1 MQIRETSIL
10 VVDDDE
16 GVLRAVSR
24 ILARG
29 GRRVVEAAGPAAALG
44 LIRSSPFDFDLAVVD
59 VRMPEMNGF
68 ELMRALKAE
77 QPDLDVIIMTG
88 NVEESDE
95 NLLRAIDEGAYY
107 FIQKPF
113 DRRVMLALVDR
124 CLELRRLR
132 EEREEFMERVGR
144 ELEEARQFQ
153 LGMLPPP
160 EYHGRAL
167 SLAARYRASNELAG
181 DIYDYA
187 ETDAGGLAILV
198 ADVAGHGTSAAM
210 VTAVVK
216 AGFRASYLED
226 FEPRWVGER
235 IKEGIREFD
244 PGRFVTLCC
253 VRFDPAGDLL
263 EFISAGHPEAYI
275 RGVDG
280 AIRNLESTGPI
291 LSSALHDF
299 PCIQEA
305 ERFAPGES
313 LLFYT
318 DGVTEAR
325 SPEGTEMF
333 GTAPLLEI
341 FRREDLAP
349 GPRLDAV
356 LEALHAYTGAE
367 NYEDDVTLLTLDRDP
382 VPKEG
387 RLASIRSASL

>member
-1 MQIRETSIL
+1 MEIRETSIL

-29 GRRVVEAAGPAAALG
+29 GRRVVEAPGARAALEQA
-44 LIRSSPFDFDLAVVD
+44 RASPFDLVVVD

-68 ELMRALKAE
+68 ELMRILKRE
-77 QPDLDVIIMTG
+77 HPDLDVIIMTG

-132 EEREEFMERVGR
+132 EEREDFLERVAR

-160 EYHGRAL
+160 EYRGRGV
-167 SLAARYRASNELAG
+167 SLAARYSASNELAG
-181 DIYDYA
+181 DIYDYV
-187 ETDAGGLAILV
+187 ETEAGGVAILV

-216 AGFRASYLED
+216 AGFRASYVDD
-226 FEPRWVGER
+226 FEPRWVAER

-253 VRFDPAGDLL
+253 IRLDPAGGVL
-263 EFISAGHPEAYI
+263 EYVNAGHPEAYI

-280 AIRNLESTGPI
+280 SIRALGSTGPI
-291 LSSALHDF
+291 LSSALHAF
-299 PCIQEA
+299 PCVQEA
-305 ERFAPGES
+305 GRLEPGES
-313 LLFYT
+313 LMLYT

-325 SPEGTEMF
+325 SPDGARMF
-333 GTAPLLEI
+333 GTDPVLEVLC
-341 FRREDLAP
+341 RAEL
-349 GPRLDAV
+349 GVSSRLDA
-356 LEALHAYTGAE
+356 LLDALRRFTGSD

-382 VPKEG
+382 AEREG
-387 RLASIRSASL
+387 RLASIGSAAL

>member
-1 MQIRETSIL
+1 MDIREASIL

-29 GRRVVEAAGPAAALG
+29 GRRVVEAPGPRAALELARG
-44 LIRSSPFDFDLAVVD
+44 APFDLAVVD

-68 ELMRALKAE
+68 ELMRTLKRE
-77 QPDLDVIIMTG
+77 HPDLDVIIMTG

-132 EEREEFMERVGR
+132 EEREGFLDRVAR
-144 ELEEARQFQ
+144 ELDEARQFQ
-153 LGMLPPP
+153 LGMLPAP
-160 EYHGRAL
+160 EYRGRGL
-167 SLAARYRASNELAG
+167 SLAARYMASNELAG

-187 ETDAGGLAILV
+187 ETEAGGVAILI

-216 AGFRASYLED
+216 AGFRAAYVDD
-226 FEPRWVGER
+226 FEPRWVAER

-253 VRFDPAGDLL
+253 VRLGPEGDLL
-263 EFISAGHPEAYI
+263 EYVNAGHPEAYI
-275 RGVDG
+275 RGGDG
-280 AIRNLESTGPI
+280 AIRTLGSTGPI
-291 LSSALHDF
+291 LSSALHGF
-299 PCIQEA
+299 PCVQSA
-305 ERFAPGES
+305 DRLAPGES
-313 LLFYT
+313 LLLYT

-325 SPEGTEMF
+325 SPAGSGMF
-333 GTAPLLEI
+333 GTEPILDI
-341 FRREDLAP
+341 FRRADLPP

-356 LEALHAYTGAE
+356 LEALRHFAGAE
-367 NYEDDVTLLTLDRDP
+367 GYEDDVTMLTLDRDP
-382 VPKEG
+382 VEEAG
-387 RLASIRSASL
+387 RLASIGSAAL

>member
-1 MQIRETSIL
+1 METRESSIL

-29 GRRVVEAAGPAAALG
+29 GRRVTEATGPAAALELAKAG
-44 LIRSSPFDFDLAVVD
+44 PFDLAIVD

-68 ELMRALKAE
+68 DLMRALKE
-77 QPDLDVIIMTG
+77 ERPGLDVIVMTG
-88 NVEESDE
+88 NAEEPDE

-113 DRRVMLALVDR
+113 DRRVMLALVGR

-132 EEREEFMERVGR
+132 EEREQFLERVAR

-153 LGMLPPP
+153 LGLLPPP
-160 EYHGRAL
+160 EYRGRGLAI
-167 SLAARYRASNELAG
+167 AARYLASNELAG

-187 ETDAGGLAILV
+187 ETDTGGVAILV

-210 VTAVVK
+210 VTGVVK
-216 AGFRASYLED
+216 AAFRAAHVDD
-226 FEPRWVGER
+226 FEPRRVVEL

-253 VRFDPAGDLL
+253 VRIDPARDAL
-263 EFISAGHPEAYI
+263 EFVNAGHPEAYV
-275 RGVDG
+275 RGADG
-280 AIRNLESTGPI
+280 SLRTLDSTGPI

-299 PCIQEA
+299 PCVQEA
-305 ERFAPGES
+305 GRFSAGES
-313 LLFYT
+313 LLLYT

-325 SPEGTEMF
+325 SPAGMF
-333 GTAPLLEI
+333 GAGPLLDI
-341 FRREDLAP
+341 FRRTDLAS

-356 LEALHAYTGAE
+356 LEAVRSFTGTE
-367 NYEDDVTLLTLDRDP
+367 SHEDDVTLLTLDRDP
-382 VPKEG
+382 
-387 RLASIRSASL
+387 A